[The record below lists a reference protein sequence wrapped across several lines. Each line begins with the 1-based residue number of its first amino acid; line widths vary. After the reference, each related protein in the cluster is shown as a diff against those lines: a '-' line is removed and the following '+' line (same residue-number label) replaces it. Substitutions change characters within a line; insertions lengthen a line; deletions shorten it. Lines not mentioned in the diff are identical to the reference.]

1 MKRKN
6 PLASKKAYSPHYA
19 EKKPFFSEKEII
31 FRSEGRAKVFQISS
45 RAQVIFLCFICLV
58 GIWSFYS
65 YHLYNKSDR
74 IISHK
79 DQELVETR
87 DAYADLMSD

>member
-45 RAQVIFLCFICLV
+45 RARLFSYALSALSAYGVFIHT
-58 GIWSFYS
+58 IY
-65 YHLYNKSDR
+65 
-74 IISHK
+74 IIS
-79 DQELVETR
+79 LT
-87 DAYADLMSD
+87 A